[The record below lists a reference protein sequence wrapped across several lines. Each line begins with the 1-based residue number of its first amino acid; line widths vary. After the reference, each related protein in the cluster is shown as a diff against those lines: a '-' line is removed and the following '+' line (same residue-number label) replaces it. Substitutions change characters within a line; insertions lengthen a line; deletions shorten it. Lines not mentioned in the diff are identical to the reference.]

1 MTHPSCLPLPS
12 QSRRGATLIA
22 VLAAMA
28 VVLVMLGGMLKIALL
43 GRRQFLKELELR
55 QAECLLEAAAERA
68 VIRLR
73 AEPGWSGGRTT
84 VASEAIVGRGA
95 ADVTTAVT
103 LTPDGVSL
111 GLVVEYPV
119 GRPDSV
125 RRERALRVARKA
137 FMPNQLPALPPSTV
151 PEPSPA
157 VTPEALP

>member
-1 MTHPSCLPLPS
+1 MSHPSCLPLPS

-73 AEPGWSGGRTT
+73 AEPGWTGGQTT
-84 VASEAIVGRGA
+84 VASDDIVGKGA
-95 ADVTTAVT
+95 AEVTTSVT
-103 LTPDGVSL
+103 LKPDGVLL
-111 GLVVEYPV
+111 GLVVEYPA

-125 RRERALRVARKA
+125 RRERAIRVAREA
-137 FMPNQLPALPPSTV
+137 FMPNQAPTIPPSTV

>member
-1 MTHPSCLPLPS
+1 MTHTFCHPLQS
-12 QSRRGATLIA
+12 QSRRGATLVA

-28 VVLVMLGGMLKIALL
+28 VVLIMLGGMLKIALL

-68 VIRLR
+68 VSRLR
-73 AEPGWSGGRTT
+73 ADPGWTGGQTT
-84 VASEAIVGRGA
+84 VASEAIVGNGA
-95 ADVTTAVT
+95 AKVTTSVT
-103 LTPDGVSL
+103 PSDDGVRL
-111 GLVVEYPV
+111 GLVVEYPT

-125 RRERALRVARKA
+125 RRERVISMAREA
-137 FMPNQLPALPPSTV
+137 FLPNELPALPPSTV

>member
-1 MTHPSCLPLPS
+1 MTPPSCHPLPS
-12 QSRRGATLIA
+12 QSRRGATLVA

-125 RRERALRVARKA
+125 RRERAIRVAREA
-137 FMPNQLPALPPSTV
+137 FTPNQLPVSPPSTV

>member
-1 MTHPSCLPLPS
+1 MTHPSCHPLPS
-12 QSRRGATLIA
+12 QSRRGATLVA

-95 ADVTTAVT
+95 ADVITAVT

-125 RRERALRVARKA
+125 RRERAIRVAREA
-137 FMPNQLPALPPSTV
+137 FTPNQLPVSPPSTV

>member
-1 MTHPSCLPLPS
+1 MTHPSCHPLPS
-12 QSRRGATLIA
+12 QSRRGATLVA

-95 ADVTTAVT
+95 ADVITAVT

-111 GLVVEYPV
+111 GLVVEYPA

-125 RRERALRVARKA
+125 RRERAVRVAREA
-137 FMPNQLPALPPSTV
+137 FTPNQLPASPPSTV

>member
-1 MTHPSCLPLPS
+1 MSHPSCLPLPS

-28 VVLVMLGGMLKIALL
+28 VVLIMLGGMLKIALL

-73 AEPGWSGGRTT
+73 AEPGWTGGQTT
-84 VASEAIVGRGA
+84 VASDDIVGKGA
-95 ADVTTAVT
+95 AEVTTSVT
-103 LTPDGVSL
+103 LKPDGVLL
-111 GLVVEYPV
+111 GLVVEYPA

-125 RRERALRVARKA
+125 RRERAIRVAREA
-137 FMPNQLPALPPSTV
+137 FMPNQAPTIPPSTV

>member
-1 MTHPSCLPLPS
+1 MSHPSCLPLPS

-73 AEPGWSGGRTT
+73 AEPGWTGGQTT
-84 VASEAIVGRGA
+84 VASDDIVGKGA
-95 ADVTTAVT
+95 AEVTTSVT
-103 LTPDGVSL
+103 LKPDGVLL
-111 GLVVEYPV
+111 GLVVEYPA

-125 RRERALRVARKA
+125 RRERAIRVARDVLQ
-137 FMPNQLPALPPSTV
+137 PLPSPTVPPSTV

>member
-1 MTHPSCLPLPS
+1 MSHTSCHPLPS
-12 QSRRGATLIA
+12 QGRRGATLIA

-73 AEPGWSGGRTT
+73 AEPGWSGGQTT
-84 VASEAIVGRGA
+84 VASEDIVGKGA
-95 ADVTTAVT
+95 ADVTTSVT
-103 LTPDGVSL
+103 LKPDGVLL
-111 GLVVEYPV
+111 GLVVEYPA

-125 RRERALRVARKA
+125 RRERAIRVAREA
-137 FMPNQLPALPPSTV
+137 FMPNQAPTIPPSTV

>member
-1 MTHPSCLPLPS
+1 MTHTFCHPLPS
-12 QSRRGATLIA
+12 QSRRGATLVA

-28 VVLVMLGGMLKIALL
+28 VVLIMLGGMLKIALL

-68 VIRLR
+68 VSRLR
-73 AEPGWSGGRTT
+73 ADPGWTGGQTT
-84 VASEAIVGRGA
+84 VASEAIVGNGA
-95 ADVTTAVT
+95 ANVTTSVT
-103 LTPDGVSL
+103 PSDDGVRL
-111 GLVVEYPV
+111 GLVVEYPT

-125 RRERALRVARKA
+125 RRERVIRMAREA
-137 FMPNQLPALPPSTV
+137 FMPNELPALPPSTV

>member
-55 QAECLLEAAAERA
+55 QAECLLEAACERA

-73 AEPGWSGGRTT
+73 AEPGWTGGQTT
-84 VASEAIVGRGA
+84 VASDTIVGNGA
-95 ADVTTAVT
+95 AEVTTTVT
-103 LTPDGVSL
+103 PSDDGVSL

-125 RRERALRVARKA
+125 RRERALRVAREAFTPDKA
-137 FMPNQLPALPPSTV
+137 PAIPPSTV

>member
-1 MTHPSCLPLPS
+1 MTHTSCHPLPS
-12 QSRRGATLIA
+12 PSRRGATLVV

-28 VVLVMLGGMLKIALL
+28 VVLLMVGGMLKIALL

-68 VIRLR
+68 VSRLR
-73 AEPGWSGGRTT
+73 AEPDWTGGQTT
-84 VASEAIVGRGA
+84 VASEAIVGNGA
-95 ADVTTAVT
+95 AEVTTSVT
-103 LTPDGVSL
+103 PSDDGVRL
-111 GLVVEYPV
+111 GLVVEYPA

-125 RRERALRVARKA
+125 RRERTLRVAREA

>member
-1 MTHPSCLPLPS
+1 MTHPSCHPLRS
-12 QSRRGATLIA
+12 RSRRGATLVV

-73 AEPGWSGGRTT
+73 VEPGWGGGRTT

-95 ADVTTAVT
+95 AEVTTSVT

-111 GLVVEYPV
+111 GLVVEYPA

-125 RRERALRVARKA
+125 RRERAIRVARDVLQ
-137 FMPNQLPALPPSTV
+137 PLPSPTSPPSTV
-151 PEPSPA
+151 PEPSA
-157 VTPEALP
+157 VVTPEALP

>member
-1 MTHPSCLPLPS
+1 MTHPSCHPLPS
-12 QSRRGATLIA
+12 RSRRGATLVA
-22 VLAAMA
+22 VLVAMA

-55 QAECLLEAAAERA
+55 QAECLLEAACERA

-73 AEPGWSGGRTT
+73 AEPAWSGGRTT
-84 VASEAIVGRGA
+84 VASEEIVGKGA
-95 ADVTTAVT
+95 AEVTTSVT

-111 GLVVEYPV
+111 GLVVEYPA

-125 RRERALRVARKA
+125 RRERAIRVARDVLQ
-137 FMPNQLPALPPSTV
+137 PLPSPTIPPSTV

-157 VTPEALP
+157 LTPEALP

>member
-1 MTHPSCLPLPS
+1 MTHPFRHPLRS
-12 QSRRGATLIA
+12 RGRRGATLVA

-28 VVLVMLGGMLKIALL
+28 IVLVMLGGMLKIALL

-73 AEPGWSGGRTT
+73 AEPGWTGGRTT
-84 VASEAIVGRGA
+84 VASEEIVGAGA
-95 ADVTTAVT
+95 AEVTTTVT
-103 LTPDGVSL
+103 PSDDGVSL

-125 RRERALRVARKA
+125 RRERAIRVAREA
-137 FMPNQLPALPPSTV
+137 FTPDQAPASPPSTV

-157 VTPEALP
+157 LTPEALP

>member
-1 MTHPSCLPLPS
+1 MTHPSCHPLPL
-12 QSRRGATLIA
+12 QSRRGATLVV

-28 VVLVMLGGMLKIALL
+28 VVLLMLGGMLKIALL

-73 AEPGWSGGRTT
+73 ADPGWSGGRTT
-84 VASEAIVGRGA
+84 VASEEIVGKGA
-95 ADVTTAVT
+95 AEVTTSVA
-103 LTPDGVSL
+103 LKPDGVSL
-111 GLVVEYPV
+111 GLVVEYPA

-125 RRERALRVARKA
+125 RRERAIRVARDVLQ
-137 FMPNQLPALPPSTV
+137 PLPSPTVPPSTV

>member
-1 MTHPSCLPLPS
+1 MTHTSCHPLPS
-12 QSRRGATLIA
+12 PSRRGATLVA

-28 VVLVMLGGMLKIALL
+28 VVLLMLGGMLKIALL

-73 AEPGWSGGRTT
+73 AEPGWTGGQTT
-84 VASEAIVGRGA
+84 VASEAIVGKGA
-95 ADVTTAVT
+95 AEVTTSVT
-103 LTPDGVSL
+103 LKPDGVLL
-111 GLVVEYPV
+111 GLVVEYPA

-125 RRERALRVARKA
+125 RRERALRVAREA
-137 FMPNQLPALPPSTV
+137 FMPNQLPAIPPSTV

>member
-1 MTHPSCLPLPS
+1 MNQTFRHPQPP
-12 QSRRGATLIA
+12 QGRRGATLIA

-28 VVLVMLGGMLKIALL
+28 VVLLMLGGMLKIALI

-73 AEPGWSGGRTT
+73 AEPGWTGERTT
-84 VASEAIVGRGA
+84 VAAETIVGAGA
-95 ADVTTAVT
+95 AEVTTTVT
-103 LTPDGVSL
+103 PGDDGVSL

-125 RRERALRVARKA
+125 RRERVLRVAREV
-137 FMPNQLPALPPSTV
+137 FSPNRPPAIPPSTV

-157 VTPEALP
+157 LTPEALP

>member
-1 MTHPSCLPLPS
+1 MSHPSCHPLPP
-12 QSRRGATLIA
+12 QGRRGATLIA

-28 VVLVMLGGMLKIALL
+28 VVLIMLGGMLKIALL

-55 QAECLLEAAAERA
+55 QAECLLEAACERA
-68 VIRLR
+68 VSRLR
-73 AEPGWSGGRTT
+73 AEPGWTGGQTT
-84 VASEAIVGRGA
+84 VASEAIVGAGA
-95 ADVTTAVT
+95 AEVTTTVT
-103 LTPDGVSL
+103 PGEDGVSL

-125 RRERALRVARKA
+125 RRERALRVAREVLQ
-137 FMPNQLPALPPSTV
+137 PLPSPAIPPSTV

>member
-1 MTHPSCLPLPS
+1 MTHPSCHPLPS
-12 QSRRGATLIA
+12 QSRRGATLVV

-73 AEPGWSGGRTT
+73 VEPGWSGGRTT

-95 ADVTTAVT
+95 ADVITAVT

-111 GLVVEYPV
+111 GLVVEYPA

-125 RRERALRVARKA
+125 RRERAIRVAREA
-137 FMPNQLPALPPSTV
+137 FTPNQLPASPPSTV

>member
-1 MTHPSCLPLPS
+1 MTHSSCHPLRS
-12 QSRRGATLIA
+12 RGRRGATLIA

-28 VVLVMLGGMLKIALL
+28 IVLVMLGGMLKIALL

-73 AEPGWSGGRTT
+73 AEPGWTGGQTT
-84 VASEAIVGRGA
+84 VASEAIVGRGDA
-95 ADVTTAVT
+95 EVTTSVT
-103 LTPDGVSL
+103 PGEDGVSL

-125 RRERALRVARKA
+125 RRERALRVAREA
-137 FMPNQLPALPPSTV
+137 FMPNQLPVSPPSPV

>member
-1 MTHPSCLPLPS
+1 MTHPFCHPLRPRG
-12 QSRRGATLIA
+12 RRGATLIV

-68 VIRLR
+68 VIRLC
-73 AEPGWSGGRTT
+73 AEPGWTGGQTT
-84 VASEAIVGRGA
+84 VASEAIVGAGA
-95 ADVTTAVT
+95 AEVTTTVT
-103 LTPDGVSL
+103 PIDDGVSL

-125 RRERALRVARKA
+125 RRERALRVAREA
-137 FMPNQLPALPPSTV
+137 FMPNQLPASPPSPV

>member
-1 MTHPSCLPLPS
+1 MTHPSCHPLPS
-12 QSRRGATLIA
+12 RSRRGATLVA
-22 VLAAMA
+22 VLVAMA

-55 QAECLLEAAAERA
+55 QAECLLEAACERA

-73 AEPGWSGGRTT
+73 AEPAWSGGRTT

-125 RRERALRVARKA
+125 RRERAIRVAREA
-137 FMPNQLPALPPSTV
+137 FTPNQLPVSPPSTV

>member
-1 MTHPSCLPLPS
+1 
-12 QSRRGATLIA
+12 
-22 VLAAMA
+22 MA

-73 AEPGWSGGRTT
+73 AEPGWTGGQTT
-84 VASEAIVGRGA
+84 VASDDIVGKGA
-95 ADVTTAVT
+95 AEVTTSVT
-103 LTPDGVSL
+103 LKPDGVLL
-111 GLVVEYPV
+111 GLVVEYPA

-125 RRERALRVARKA
+125 RRERAIRVARDVLQ
-137 FMPNQLPALPPSTV
+137 PLPSPTVPPSTV

>member
-1 MTHPSCLPLPS
+1 MTHPFCHPLRP
-12 QSRRGATLIA
+12 QSRRGATLVV

-28 VVLVMLGGMLKIALL
+28 IVLVMLGGMLKIALL

-68 VIRLR
+68 VSRLR
-73 AEPGWSGGRTT
+73 AEPSWTGGRAT
-84 VASEAIVGRGA
+84 VASEAIVGRGDA
-95 ADVTTAVT
+95 EVTTT
-103 LTPDGVSL
+103 ITPIDDGVSL

-125 RRERALRVARKA
+125 RRERALRVAREA
-137 FMPNQLPALPPSTV
+137 FLPGSASPPSTV